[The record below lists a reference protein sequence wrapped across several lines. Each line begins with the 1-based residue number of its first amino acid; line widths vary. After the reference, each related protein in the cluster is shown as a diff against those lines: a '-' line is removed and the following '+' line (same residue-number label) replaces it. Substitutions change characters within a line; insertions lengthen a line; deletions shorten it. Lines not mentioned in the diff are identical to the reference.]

1 MILITKNSSIQNKN
15 KQIHTSKTKH
25 TITTNHK
32 QNKNLF
38 LSLTKKLH
46 VILTLLILSTST
58 NKVLSQNDFEME
70 NINYNNNN
78 NYNENFNN
86 DFIDE
91 RMEMPQQ
98 RMGGAHPGFR
108 NVEPEGQHFGAAG
121 AGMNRRF
128 NQHPGMM
135 PEMMG
140 GAHHRQGHRNFPNNN
155 GKRPNN
161 FQNNHQQQIHSS
173 NSNNNI
179 NQNSGPFGIFNSS
192 LANSLYEILMMV
204 FLLGFLYNCFC
215 GKNANDKYALAWYNA
230 NKQYF
235 EERYAEL
242 GINNSEEGETIETD
256 SLPIIKDSPYL
267 YKFYAA
273 GYRYIKWLLVVLE
286 FRKRQ
291 DTISLFTSF
300 LFPSKDRIIFEV
312 GIEPAEDNVSWIFCV
327 CNRRDVNTLKKDHQ
341 DIEFFCNTSEPSIM
355 SDRLVLLSESDELYC
370 ELFQNKV
377 KIIFFIFFILFDVFN
392 FLFFKFFAL
401 FKKQINFFV

>member
-1 MILITKNSSIQNKN
+1 MLILTKRHFNFSPNKNVNYNKSNSYMKLIFLFTILIFLSSSINQVK
-15 KQIHTSKTKH
+15 
-25 TITTNHK
+25 
-32 QNKNLF
+32 
-38 LSLTKKLH
+38 
-46 VILTLLILSTST
+46 
-58 NKVLSQNDFEME
+58 SQEDFEIE
-70 NINYNNNN
+70 NLNHM
-78 NYNENFNN
+78 NN

-91 RMEMPQQ
+91 RMEMPHQ

-108 NVEPEGQHFGAAG
+108 NMEPERHFGGGG

-140 GAHHRQGHRNFPNNN
+140 GAHHRQGHRNFPNN
-155 GKRPNN
+155 GMRMNN
-161 FQNNHQQQIHSS
+161 FQNNHQQQVISS
-173 NSNNNI
+173 GGNNN
-179 NQNSGPFGIFNSS
+179 QSHGPFGIFNSS
-192 LANSLYEILMMV
+192 FANSLYEILMMV

-242 GINNSEEGETIETD
+242 GIKNSDEEEIVETD

-300 LFPSKDRIIFEV
+300 LFPARDRIIYEV

-327 CNRRDVNTLKKDHQ
+327 CNRRDAGTLKKDHQ
-341 DIEFFCNTSEPSIM
+341 DIDFFCNTFEPSIM

-377 KIIFFIFFILFDVFN
+377 NFIF
-392 FLFFKFFAL
+392 
-401 FKKQINFFV
+401 

>member
-1 MILITKNSSIQNKN
+1 MLVLTKNSNISKN
-15 KQIHTSKTKH
+15 KTKFS
-25 TITTNHK
+25 
-32 QNKNLF
+32 F
-38 LSLTKKLH
+38 LTYKKLH
-46 VILTLLILSTST
+46 IILTLQILLSLST
-58 NKVLSQNDFEME
+58 KQVLSQNDFEIE
-70 NINYNNNN
+70 NQNN
-78 NYNENFNN
+78 NYNNHNYNN
-86 DFIDE
+86 DFIDD

-108 NVEPEGQHFGAAG
+108 NVEPEGHFGAAG

-128 NQHPGMM
+128 NQHPGGM

-155 GKRPNN
+155 GMRANN
-161 FQNNHQQQIHSS
+161 FQNNQQQQILSS
-173 NSNNNI
+173 SGNSG
-179 NQNSGPFGIFNSS
+179 NQSSGPFGIFNSS

-242 GINNSEEGETIETD
+242 GINNSEEGEVVETD

-300 LFPSKDRIIFEV
+300 LFPARDRIIFEV
-312 GIEPAEDNVSWIFCV
+312 GIEPSDDNVSWVFCV
-327 CNRRDVNTLKKDHQ
+327 CNRRDVGTLKKDHQ
-341 DIEFFCNTSEPSIM
+341 DIDFFCNTFEPSIM

-377 KIIFFIFFILFDVFN
+377 KKVLFC
-392 FLFFKFFAL
+392 LF
-401 FKKQINFFV
+401 